1 MKLQVCHALAQIR
14 EMVEILEM
22 KKHITTTIA
31 KYEDCSMDIN
41 T

>member
-14 EMVEILEM
+14 EMVETLEM
-22 KKHITTTIA
+22 TKLITMTIT
-31 KYEDCSMDIN
+31 KYEDCPMDIS

>member
-14 EMVEILEM
+14 EMFEILEM
-22 KKHITTTIA
+22 TKLITTTIA
-31 KYEDCSMDIN
+31 KYEDCPMDIS